1 MEIHCL
7 LPGCVFVVPT
17 GGTDGF
23 ICTAPQTF
31 TQQIAADFSPLFPPL
46 ETQNRSPC
54 CFPYHQSQQESNKIP
69 EAYLGEANVWLGVVW
84 SMLQSLRVFYLL
96 EKNKVAFRGC
106 GFLWRLVDVA
116 PVRIKFCKSCSFISG
131 FQNLSSLQWPIL
143 FLLLLQSISLAEGSH
158 AYINPSSVCKPLQS
172 LQGGG
177 TR

>member
-1 MEIHCL
+1 
-7 LPGCVFVVPT
+7 
-17 GGTDGF
+17 
-23 ICTAPQTF
+23 
-31 TQQIAADFSPLFPPL
+31 
-46 ETQNRSPC
+46 
-54 CFPYHQSQQESNKIP
+54 
-69 EAYLGEANVWLGVVW
+69 
-84 SMLQSLRVFYLL
+84 MLQSLRVFYLL

-177 TR
+177 TRWKTGGWGFLTIRLGFVLRCNIRTSVWLLELQSIFCILKASCREQVGASTLSFSTAEKGIAECQIRKI